1 MATTIHQPLSRTYKY
16 QPYLPINDEHRK
28 RKRSTSRVSFEVRPT
43 KNGVG
48 MFAISNISCG
58 ELIIDNEDPIVQ
70 CCSTLQ
76 HDKPNNN
83 VCHTCAT
90 PIGTLRGSHLHAP
103 NDLIFPYLED
113 DDHQGL
119 VFTTSEISC
128 QGCKEVVWCSN
139 SCYQKSGLQ
148 HTLVCDSSTLKD
160 FYDKQD
166 NPNIFQLATKSITL
180 VLSHIASLSQEEQ
193 TPVERF
199 FWWKDYGSHP
209 YWWEVGAFKDTKK
222 SQAREFCNMLHETIL
237 HQKSVEIE
245 EVFIHKL
252 CTLENI
258 GIILGM
264 LQCNV
269 MEYEYPSPTQQY
281 MMCIE
286 EILKQVHENK
296 EESQD
301 MNALKPGCDWLVK
314 NILNKSTKI
323 NDQQQSNPAM
333 SPIIGS
339 GLYPLLTLANHDCNP
354 NASIEFLQETNRGSM
369 LATRD
374 ITIGEEICITYVPNG
389 GVGNGERSDFF
400 AHFEPTRTWKWLNAN
415 NTANDEDSD
424 EHTLGSDED
433 ESDDFSLDESA
444 GEHTEEEYQPLEG
457 TCQSERAY
465 ALLEYG
471 FECRCIRCLNELRK
485 D

>member
-1 MATTIHQPLSRTYKY
+1 MATTIYQALSRTYKY
-16 QPYLPINDEHRK
+16 QPYLPINEHRK

-76 HDKPNNN
+76 YDKPNN

-90 PIGTLRGSHLHAP
+90 SIGTLRGSHLHAP

-139 SCYQKSGLQ
+139 TCYQKSSLQ

-166 NPNIFQLATKSITL
+166 NANIFQLATKSITL

-193 TPVERF
+193 TPVEKF

-209 YWWEVGAFKDTKK
+209 YWWEVGAFKHTKK
-222 SQAREFCNMLHETIL
+222 SQAQEFCNMLHETIL

-245 EVFIHKL
+245 EAFIHKL

-296 EESQD
+296 EESRD
-301 MNALKPGCDWLVK
+301 MSALKPGCDWLVK
-314 NILNKSTKI
+314 NTPNSRLYTTYRYL
-323 NDQQQSNPAM
+323 
-333 SPIIGS
+333 IIFNS
-339 GLYPLLTLANHDCNP
+339 H
-354 NASIEFLQETNRGSM
+354 
-369 LATRD
+369 
-374 ITIGEEICITYVPNG
+374 
-389 GVGNGERSDFF
+389 
-400 AHFEPTRTWKWLNAN
+400 
-415 NTANDEDSD
+415 
-424 EHTLGSDED
+424 
-433 ESDDFSLDESA
+433 FSLTS
-444 GEHTEEEYQPLEG
+444 TISL
-457 TCQSERAY
+457 
-465 ALLEYG
+465 
-471 FECRCIRCLNELRK
+471 K
-485 D
+485 